1 MPSFR
6 YSGVSASGRTVSGT
20 IEADNPRAARARLR
34 ETGIFA
40 SSMQE
45 TAQGQ
50 QASALSLQ
58 RRVSPSQLAR
68 TLRQLATLLRAGVP
82 LDEAV
87 ETLRRQRTAPAL
99 GQALEAV
106 RVQIREGSTLA
117 AAMARH
123 PSVFPSIYTGM
134 VEAGEAS
141 GALDTVLD
149 RVADHA
155 EGQARLR
162 ARAMAAL
169 MYPAIM
175 TVVGGAIVLF
185 LLAYVVPQVT
195 RVFVEARQEL
205 PLPTRL
211 LMGMGSFLASYGLVL
226 FVLVLGGLIGLRYAM
241 TGEAARRRAERILFA
256 IPRLGEMV
264 RDIAVARFAQ
274 TLATMVNGGLPL
286 VEALRISRTSSGS
299 LLLSDELAKAE
310 TSVSEGASLAAC
322 IGASPLF
329 DPLVVDMIA
338 VGERSGEL
346 ETMLGHAAGAIEE
359 QVKQRIETMAALLEP
374 VMILLMAGVVL
385 FVVLAI
391 LLPVFDMNQLVK

>member
-1 MPSFR
+1 MPAFR
-6 YSGVSASGRTVSGT
+6 YSGVSSAGRAVSGT
-20 IEADNPRAARARLR
+20 IEADSPRAARARLR
-34 ETGIFA
+34 ETGVFA

-45 TAQGQ
+45 AADG
-50 QASALSLQ
+50 ARSAGVSL
-58 RRVSPSQLAR
+58 RRGVSASQLSR
-68 TLRQLATLLRAGVP
+68 TLRQMATLLRAGVP

-87 ETLRRQRTAPAL
+87 ETLRRQRTAPVL

-117 AAMARH
+117 AAMGRH
-123 PSVFPSIYTGM
+123 PAVFPSIYTGM

-155 EGQARLR
+155 EAQARLR

-195 RVFVEARQEL
+195 RVFAEARQEL

-211 LMGMGSFLASYGLVL
+211 LMGAGSFLANYGL
-226 FVLVLGGLIGLRYAM
+226 LVFAALLAGLIGLRYAM
-241 TGEAARRRAERILFA
+241 TGEAARKAAERIVFA

-274 TLATMVNGGLPL
+274 TLATMVSGGLPL

-299 LLLSDELAKAE
+299 LLLSEELARAE
-310 TSVSEGASLAAC
+310 SSVSEGASLAAC
-322 IGASPLF
+322 MNESPLF

-346 ETMLGHAAGAIEE
+346 ERMLTHAAAAIEE

-391 LLPVFDMNQLVK
+391 LLPVFDMNQLVH